1 MRYREQS
8 AIRRHLSAA
17 SAPLAAA
24 LLAGC
29 AVGPDFQKPA
39 APPVTSYTRETPSTT
54 AQVSG
59 VPGGDAQS
67 FAEGRDIPD
76 EWWTLFHSKPLDDLI
91 AQALRN
97 NADLAAAEA
106 ALRVAHENRKAAE
119 GSFFPSIGGNFS
131 AERQK
136 QPETLA
142 PVPANNAVLFN
153 LFTPQVSISYSP
165 DIWGL
170 NRRTVEASAAQEDA
184 ARSQMLAVRITLASN
199 VAVTAIELAS
209 VEDEIAATRALVAG
223 NAKMVEIL
231 QYQFDKGY
239 ASGIDLAGQKSQA
252 AQIAATLPPL
262 LKQEAQLRDSL
273 AALAG
278 RYPSEA
284 PTEAFALAS
293 LTLPHDLP
301 LSLPS
306 KLVEQRPDVLQAE
319 SNLHAASAEIGVAI
333 ANRLPN
339 ITLSASAGSTALSFD
354 KIFSPGTGLWT
365 IGGSLAA
372 PIFDGGTLLHQERGA
387 RAAYDE
393 AAAQYRSTV
402 LTSFQ
407 NVADTLTALEQ
418 DADGL
423 KAAAAAEAAAKTTLD
438 MTERQ
443 VRDGYGST
451 LALLNAEQSWHQAR
465 IALVQAEAA
474 RFTDTAALFQALG
487 GGWWHDQQLAGGG
500 HEG

>member
-1 MRYREQS
+1 MHHRKRQ
-8 AIRRHLSAA
+8 AHLA
-17 SAPLAAA
+17 SAGTAAAA
-24 LLAGC
+24 LLIAGC
-29 AVGPDFQKPA
+29 AVGPDFHEPA
-39 APPVTSYTRETPSTT
+39 APPVTSYTQEKPATT
-54 AQVSG
+54 AATPG
-59 VPGGDAQS
+59 IPGGEAQT
-67 FAEGRDIPD
+67 FVEGRDIPG

-91 AQALRN
+91 AQSLQN

-106 ALRVAHENRKAAE
+106 ALRVAHENMKAAE
-119 GSFFPSIGGNFS
+119 GAFFPTITGDFS
-131 AERQK
+131 ATRQK
-136 QPETLA
+136 QPASLA
-142 PVPANNAVLFN
+142 PVPANNALLFN
-153 LFTPQVSISYSP
+153 LFTPEVSISYSP

-184 ARSQMLAVRITLASN
+184 ARYQMLAARITLASN
-199 VAVTAIELAS
+199 VAVTAITLAS
-209 VEDEIAATRALVAG
+209 VEDEVAATRALIAD

-262 LKQEAQLRDSL
+262 VKQEAQLRDAL

-278 RYPSEA
+278 RYPSDA
-284 PTEAFALAS
+284 PQVDLALAN
-293 LTLPHDLP
+293 LALPSDLP

-306 KLVEQRPDVLQAE
+306 KLVAQRPDVLQAE
-319 SNLHAASAEIGVAI
+319 ANLHAASAQIGVAI

-339 ITLSASAGSTALSFD
+339 ITLSANAGSTALSFNQL
-354 KIFSPGTGLWT
+354 FSPGTGFWT
-365 IGGSLAA
+365 LGSSVAA
-372 PIFDGGTLLHQERGA
+372 PIFEGGTLLHQERGA

-393 AAAQYRSTV
+393 AAAQYKSTV

-423 KAAAAAEAAAKTTLD
+423 KAAAAAEAAARTTRD

-451 LALLNAEQSWHQAR
+451 LALLMAEQSYQQAR

-487 GGWWHDQQLAGGG
+487 GGWWHEEEVAGGSHAG
-500 HEG
+500 